1 MQSTKKSET
10 THCTC
15 TSTVAVLLSV
25 MRLDVKVS
33 SLVRCPTAIQPASY
47 GCIYRNTTTLHYQLC
62 SIQLRVQILSRYLRE
77 ERSDMD
83 NEDVQRVLSKKKKD
97 VQRVTWTVRKCDRG
111 CYSSYYGMANQS
123 WQLKSTLSEQVID
136 RLVLLTLL
144 YFSNKHWVIQN
155 CWSSYNWRS
164 HIIIIGLWP
173 RSGWFLTLFLS
184 GKPSTPTQS
193 TLWLYL
199 HPVYVLLPP
208 YSSFWSGLG
217 SKMEFNRYYFLL
229 SNFKVNRFK
238 CM

>member
-1 MQSTKKSET
+1 MVAYTEILLLCIINYAPFSFVFRYSLDTCVKRDQIWTTK
-10 THCTC
+10 TC
-15 TSTVAVLLSV
+15 NV
-25 MRLDVKVS
+25 
-33 SLVRCPTAIQPASY
+33 CFQ
-47 GCIYRNTTTLHYQLC
+47 
-62 SIQLRVQILSRYLRE
+62 
-77 ERSDMD
+77 
-83 NEDVQRVLSKKKKD
+83 KKKRTCN
-97 VQRVTWTVRKCDRG
+97 VLHEQYGKCDRG

>member
-83 NEDVQRVLSKKKKD
+83 NEDVQRVLSKKKKGRATCYMNSTANAIED
-97 VQRVTWTVRKCDRG
+97 VTRVIT
-111 CYSSYYGMANQS
+111 A
-123 WQLKSTLSEQVID
+123 
-136 RLVLLTLL
+136 
-144 YFSNKHWVIQN
+144 
-155 CWSSYNWRS
+155 
-164 HIIIIGLWP
+164 WP
-173 RSGWFLTLFLS
+173 I
-184 GKPSTPTQS
+184 
-193 TLWLYL
+193 
-199 HPVYVLLPP
+199 
-208 YSSFWSGLG
+208 
-217 SKMEFNRYYFLL
+217 
-229 SNFKVNRFK
+229 KVDS
-238 CM
+238 